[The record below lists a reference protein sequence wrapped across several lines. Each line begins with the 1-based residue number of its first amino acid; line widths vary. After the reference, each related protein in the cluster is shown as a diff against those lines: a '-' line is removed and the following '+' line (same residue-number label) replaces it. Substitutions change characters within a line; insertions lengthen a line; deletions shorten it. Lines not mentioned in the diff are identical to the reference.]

1 MPGWVLRICCVA
13 SAALLPVVAGL
24 PVAILLLLLIP
35 VAVECSREAGE
46 RLTCGAAIAALFAVC
61 CIMMPEMISILA
73 VPMCLAGGLML
84 LYRDGHSVQRGIA
97 WGFICV
103 LALCMFSMVMTH
115 RYQGD
120 LCEGLAE
127 DMVNLL
133 AARPEANQV
142 LLRCYQMG
150 LCSLEGDLESI
161 LRLLGPLAVTG
172 NVKRELLYSLRST
185 LADSLEMLLPQV
197 IVAWLMLT
205 VVLSAAVP
213 DIVRRKSGKQGR
225 LPAFSEWQMTDKVLS
240 HLNALVLVYFLVIF
254 TDQPLL
260 VMMGRLCGAAFQYA
274 YMILGLAVMEG
285 VSKRHGMVR
294 FIRRLWMAACT
305 LFAPFVLLILGVVDR
320 GLDLRRLRHSTD
332 DKGGY

>member
-1 MPGWVLRICCVA
+1 MPGWVLRLGCVA
-13 SAALLPVVAGL
+13 LAALLPLVIGL
-24 PVAILLLLLIP
+24 PAAVILLLLIP
-35 VAVECSREAGE
+35 VAVECSREANE

-61 CIMMPEMISILA
+61 CTSMPGAISILA

-84 LYRDGHSVQRGIA
+84 LYREGHSFQRGIA

-103 LALCMFSMVMTH
+103 VVLCMFSMVMTH

-120 LCEGLAE
+120 MCQGLAE
-127 DMVNLL
+127 EMVNAVSQGENGSEILL
-133 AARPEANQV
+133 Q
-142 LLRCYQMG
+142 CYQMG
-150 LCSLEGDLESI
+150 LCSLEDDLEMVV
-161 LRLLGPLAVTG
+161 RLLGPLAITG
-172 NVKRELLYSLRST
+172 EVQRELLYSLRST
-185 LADSLEMLLPQV
+185 LADSLEILLPQV

-213 DIVRRKSGKQGR
+213 DIVRRKSGRQGR
-225 LPAFSEWQMTDKVLS
+225 LPSFGEWQMTDKVLS

-254 TDQPLL
+254 TDQPVL
-260 VMMGRLCGAAFQYA
+260 VMLGRLCGAAFQYA
-274 YMILGLAVMEG
+274 YMVLGLAVLEG
-285 VSKRHGMVR
+285 VSKQHGMVR